1 MAMVKCDNLGDM
13 YANREV
19 CCVILHYKFTNFL
32 GDSCSGRPIM
42 AGSDI
47 DIKSLLAQRDA
58 IIREQQEQIIR
69 LKRELDGVAT
79 ERDLLL
85 CENSNLRFELEMVE
99 LKRLQD
105 ESFAPKMERSQ
116 LVNMMGSTDHKEQTY
131 IQAPNFTQSQNYAN
145 KSSPINYCRTS
156 PSSPNYVSVTQTL
169 HKKSSFRNG
178 EVILKR
184 SRVQTTYE
192 LSQDILDKQIEV
204 LERKYGGDRAR
215 LAALTIQRAY
225 RR

>member
-1 MAMVKCDNLGDM
+1 
-13 YANREV
+13 
-19 CCVILHYKFTNFL
+19 
-32 GDSCSGRPIM
+32 M

-58 IIREQQEQIIR
+58 IIREQQEQIVR

-105 ESFAPKMERSQ
+105 ESFPSKMERSQ
-116 LVNMMGSTDHKEQTY
+116 LVNMMGASDHNKEQTY
-131 IQAPNFTQSQNYAN
+131 IQAPNFLQSQSYGN

>member
-1 MAMVKCDNLGDM
+1 
-13 YANREV
+13 
-19 CCVILHYKFTNFL
+19 
-32 GDSCSGRPIM
+32 M

-58 IIREQQEQIIR
+58 IIREQQEQIVR
-69 LKRELDGVAT
+69 LKRELDGVAA

-105 ESFAPKMERSQ
+105 ESFPPKMERSQ
-116 LVNMMGSTDHKEQTY
+116 LASIIGHPDHNKEQTY
-131 IQAPNFTQSQNYAN
+131 IQAPNFVQSQSYTN

-156 PSSPNYVSVTQTL
+156 PNSPNYVSVTQTL

>member
-1 MAMVKCDNLGDM
+1 
-13 YANREV
+13 
-19 CCVILHYKFTNFL
+19 
-32 GDSCSGRPIM
+32 M

-58 IIREQQEQIIR
+58 IIREQQEQIVR
-69 LKRELDGVAT
+69 LNRELEGVAT

-105 ESFAPKMERSQ
+105 ESFPSKMERSQ
-116 LVNMMGSTDHKEQTY
+116 LANMMGSSEHNKEQTY
-131 IQAPNFTQSQNYAN
+131 IQAPNFIQSQSYAN
-145 KSSPINYCRTS
+145 KSNPVTYCRTS

-192 LSQDILDKQIEV
+192 LSQDILDKQIEM